1 MIKKKK
7 RAGDDA
13 QKKGIEAKA
22 QKAHAGKHAK
32 HPDDMWSDD
41 EKAVAAK
48 QAHGM
53 KKHVAGKGTKKAG
66 NAKKTMEHGKR
77 RSMKA
82 TLEQTPGASLMTK
95 KKKRARD
102 VEKAS
107 KKVAK
112 KYLKKRAMKK

>member
-1 MIKKKK
+1 MSVSVSTSCLSAALLFAK
-7 RAGDDA
+7 RPRN
-13 QKKGIEAKA
+13 K
-22 QKAHAGKHAK
+22 
-32 HPDDMWSDD
+32 
-41 EKAVAAK
+41 
-48 QAHGM
+48 
-53 KKHVAGKGTKKAG
+53 GKGTKKAG

-82 TLEQTPGASLMTK
+82 TLEKTAGASLMTK

-112 KYLKKRAMKK
+112 KHLKKGAMKK